1 MNELVFNTQSEGRY
15 YVEKLVKYSDFPNL
29 KKFIYDQKELY
40 LKTKSTDS
48 QPIWIDVLT
57 TVGDVIDSY
66 QSQSRGVRRKLK
78 QAEEKHFQKAETNRL
93 KNRSPK
99 KLIDNLRYLLA
110 RAARLSTI
118 NFMPASVY
126 DSSGL
131 FKMLDRGNVMEEQ
144 IESVSTTHSDE
155 KFTKQQV
162 LQAIA
167 EIEEAIGDSLPTI
180 VKNWKESVKNAD
192 NNKKFSLFSIV
203 GKVGID
209 SIRNEIVNVKIMVCD
224 KIQAVNEMVSFNSKN
239 NPWFGPHYLFQYLD
253 IYNKIDNDMLFS
265 ELFEDGKY
273 SNLKN
278 FIFGKAEPEMWEALP
293 QFPTLAYYISKKIS
307 TLDWDSTDAVVIKEN
322 QKLLIH
328 AFEILSREASSK
340 SVMDIFYKDFIG
352 KDYNANK
359 DIEHILKMASAL
371 DKLVYDTT
379 YGNITDTFSKLQ
391 KAIDYVISNKNLSN
405 DKVTYAKTFN
415 KKRIKEL
422 IKTDSWKLL
431 LVIPLSVLGPKFSQE
446 DTSIGN
452 VKDFLSYFEE
462 LLISPIGIK
471 ENAKGEPI
479 DFSINSIELEN
490 VLTQQG
496 TSYSSKL
503 EGIYNYIVK
512 AIQLTIDNVGD
523 SNNDEL
529 KNEEI
534 AFIDKST
541 GTRDWYWI
549 ESNNSGEMIRIGAR
563 LGKCLPATSWQ
574 HLEDK
579 YNKWEYGCLQERTT
593 NSGDNR
599 RNKPNKLKSYQR
611 KLEDVNRFFEG
622 NKIDKSEYRASKNTL
637 EAIIESIEELQ
648 LN

>member
-1 MNELVFNTQSEGRY
+1 MNQLEFNTQSEGRHY
-15 YVEKLVKYSDFPNL
+15 IGTLVKYSDFPNL
-29 KKFIYDQKELY
+29 KKFIYEQKELY
-40 LKTKSTDS
+40 LKTKSIDGR
-48 QPIWIDVLT
+48 PVWIDVLT

-93 KNRSPK
+93 KNRSGK

-126 DSSGL
+126 DASGL

-167 EIEEAIGDSLPTI
+167 EIEEAIGDSLPAI
-180 VKNWKESVKNAD
+180 LKKWKDAVKNEGND
-192 NNKKFSLFSIV
+192 KKFSLFSIV
-203 GKVGID
+203 GKAGID
-209 SIRNEIVNVKIMVCD
+209 EIRNEVVNVKIMVCD

-253 IYNKIDNDMLFS
+253 IYNKIDNDILFS
-265 ELFEDGKY
+265 KLFEQGQY

-278 FIFGKAEPEMWEALP
+278 FIFGKKEPEMWEALP

-307 TLDWDSTDAVVIKEN
+307 TIDWDSTDAVTIDEN

-328 AFEILSREASSK
+328 AFEILSRESSSK
-340 SVMDIFYKDFIG
+340 SVMDIFYKEFIG
-352 KDYNANK
+352 KNYNADK
-359 DIEHILKMASAL
+359 DVEHILKMASAL

-379 YGNITDTFSKLQ
+379 YGNITDKFSKLE
-391 KAIDYVISNKNLSN
+391 KAINYVLSDKNSSN
-405 DKVTYAKTFN
+405 DKTTYAKTFN

-431 LVIPLSVLGPKFSQE
+431 LVIPLSVLGAKFSQE
-446 DTSIGN
+446 DTSISN

-462 LLISPIGIK
+462 LLISPIHIK
-471 ENAKGEPI
+471 ETAKGEPI
-479 DFSINSIELEN
+479 GFSINSIELEN
-490 VLTQQG
+490 ILTEQG

-503 EGIYNYIVK
+503 QGLYGYISK
-512 AIQLTIDNVGD
+512 AIKLTIDNVGD

-529 KNEEI
+529 KEEEI
-534 AFIDKST
+534 TFIDKST

-549 ESNNSGEMIRIGAR
+549 ESNNTGEMVRVGAR

-599 RNKPNKLKSYQR
+599 RNKPNKLNSYQR
-611 KLEDVNRFFEG
+611 KLEDVVRFFKET
-622 NKIDKSEYRASKNTL
+622 KIDKSEYRASKNTL

-648 LN
+648 SN